1 MTIARGIEEAEDF
14 RPSVLTI
21 GKFDGVHAGHAH
33 LLREVI
39 ALAAQRG
46 LAPSVLTFDPHPVCV
61 LAPERAPKPLA
72 SVEERCAR
80 MQELGIEQ
88 ILVLPFTREIAQLSP
103 EEFVAQY
110 LQQIMRTRFVLV
122 GQNFRFGYR
131 QAGDPAMLANLGL
144 RYGFETRLVDPV
156 TWHGL
161 VISTSE
167 VRSRVEAGEVS
178 LAARLLERPYAL
190 SGNVVAGHGIGS
202 KQTVPTLNL
211 HTQAEV
217 LPRNGVYVTRTQ
229 DLESPRRWNSITN
242 IGVRPTFGGDALS
255 IETFLLDPF
264 DGVTPSRIRVE
275 FLRRVRGERKF
286 ESAEALKR
294 QILHD
299 AARAQAY
306 FRRLA
311 KWTRSTAAA
320 LSNL

>member
-1 MTIARGIEEAEDF
+1 METPTDF
-14 RPSVLTI
+14 HPSVLTI
-21 GKFDGVHAGHAH
+21 GKFDGVHAGHAY
-33 LLREVI
+33 LLRQVV
-39 ALAAQRG
+39 ALAAQEG

-80 MQELGIEQ
+80 MRELGIEQ
-88 ILVLPFTREIAQLSP
+88 IFVLPFTRQIAQLSP

-110 LQQIMRTRFVLV
+110 LQQRMRTRFVLV
-122 GQNFRFGYR
+122 GRNFRFGHR
-131 QAGDPAMLANLGL
+131 QAGDPAMLAELGL

-156 TWHGL
+156 KWHGL

-167 VRSRVEAGEVS
+167 VRSRIEAGEVS
-178 LAARLLERPYAL
+178 LAGRLLERPYAL
-190 SGNVVAGHGIGS
+190 SGDVVAGHGVGS

-217 LPRNGVYVTRTQ
+217 LPRNGVYITRTH
-229 DLESPRRWNSITN
+229 DLENSRRWNSVTN
-242 IGVRPTFGGDALS
+242 IGVRPTFDGDALT

-286 ESAEALKR
+286 ESPEALKR

-299 AARAQAY
+299 AGRAQAY
-306 FRRLA
+306 FRRLSRWVA
-311 KWTRSTAAA
+311 
-320 LSNL
+320 

>member
-1 MTIARGIEEAEDF
+1 VTPTDF

-33 LLREVI
+33 LLRQVV
-39 ALAAQRG
+39 ALAAQHG

-80 MQELGIEQ
+80 MRELGIEQ
-88 ILVLPFTREIAQLSP
+88 IFVLRFTREIAQLSP

-110 LQQIMRTRFVLV
+110 LQKVMRTRFVLV

-131 QAGDPAMLANLGL
+131 QAGDPATLTELGL

-156 TWHGL
+156 KWRGL

-167 VRSRVEAGEVS
+167 VRSRIEAGEVS
-178 LAARLLERPYAL
+178 LAGRLLERPYAL
-190 SGNVVAGHGIGS
+190 SGEVVAGHGVGA

-217 LPRNGVYVTRTQ
+217 LPRNGVYVTRTH
-229 DLESPRRWNSITN
+229 DLETSRRWNSITN
-242 IGVRPTFGGDALS
+242 IGVRPTFDGEALT

-264 DGVTPSRIRVE
+264 DGLTPSRIRVE
-275 FLRRVRGERKF
+275 FLRRIRDERKF
-286 ESAEALKR
+286 ESPEALKR

-306 FRRLA
+306 FRRLSRWV
-311 KWTRSTAAA
+311 K
-320 LSNL
+320 

>member
-1 MTIARGIEEAEDF
+1 MKIASAIEEAAGF

-33 LLREVI
+33 LLRQVI
-39 ALAAQRG
+39 ALAAQHG
-46 LAPSVLTFDPHPVCV
+46 LAPSVLTFDPHPVCI

-88 ILVLPFTREIAQLSP
+88 IFVLPFTREIAQLSP

-110 LQQIMRTRFVLV
+110 LQHVMHTRFVLV
-122 GQNFRFGYR
+122 GRDFRFGYR
-131 QAGDPAMLANLGL
+131 QAGDPAMLADLGS

-156 TWHGL
+156 KWHGL

-167 VRSRVEAGEVS
+167 VRSRIEAGEVS
-178 LAARLLERPYAL
+178 LAGRLLERPYAL
-190 SGNVVAGHGIGS
+190 TGDVVPGHGVGS
-202 KQTVPTLNL
+202 RQTVPTLNL
-211 HTQAEV
+211 RTQAEV
-217 LPRNGVYVTRTQ
+217 LPRNGVYITRTH
-229 DLESPRRWNSITN
+229 DLDSSRRWNSITN
-242 IGVRPTFGGDALS
+242 IGMRPTFDGDALT

-275 FLRRVRGERKF
+275 LLRRVRGERKF
-286 ESAEALKR
+286 ENAEALKR

-299 AARAQAY
+299 AGRAQVY
-306 FRRLA
+306 FQRLA
-311 KWTRSTAAA
+311 RW
-320 LSNL
+320 LF